1 MAPTL
6 LRQGD
11 SGPGVADI
19 RERLRRL
26 GFCEESGRHIAA
38 DTYDE
43 GLADAVR
50 AFQQHRGIPVDGVV
64 GPQTFRHLDEARWTL
79 GDRVLL
85 FNPGHLMSG
94 DDVLGLQQRLV
105 NLGFD
110 CGRPDGVFGVATDSA
125 IREFQRNV
133 GVDADGM
140 CGPDTYRALQ
150 RLTRTVGEGELA
162 APLRERLTWD
172 SARSGVAGKVVMLD
186 PGGADADEQFA
197 ETEAAII
204 ADVCAR
210 LEGRL
215 AAVGTQ
221 VLLTRTPAPTLVEEN
236 RRAAFANEMGADL
249 LVSLH
254 VERVQLPNANG
265 ISTFYFGDPRGG
277 THSFSGRHAAELMHD
292 EVCRRT
298 DLTDCR
304 AHPRTWDLLRLT
316 RMPAVWMELG
326 YLSHPRDAARL
337 ADPRFRDAVAD
348 GLAAAV
354 VAYFAPDPASA
365 DEVLGIEPDA

>member
-1 MAPTL
+1 MAPSL

-19 RERLRRL
+19 RARLQHL
-26 GFCEESGRHIAA
+26 GFCEPAGRHTAQ
-38 DTYDE
+38 DTFDE
-43 GLADAVR
+43 GMADAVR

-64 GPQTFRHLDEARWTL
+64 GPQTFRHLDEARWSL

-94 DDVLGLQQRLV
+94 DDVLSLQQRLV

-110 CGRPDGVFGVATDSA
+110 CGRPDGVFGVGTDSA
-125 IREFQRNV
+125 LREFQRNV
-133 GVDADGM
+133 GVTSDGM
-140 CGPDTYRALQ
+140 CGPDTFRALH

-162 APLRERLTWD
+162 LPLRERITWD
-172 SARSGVAGKVVMLD
+172 SARSGVAGKVIVLD
-186 PGGADADEQFA
+186 PGGADADEAFA
-197 ETEAAII
+197 DTEAGII

-221 VLLTRTPAPTLVEEN
+221 VLMTRTPAPTLVEEGT
-236 RRAAFANEMGADL
+236 RAAFANEMAADL
-249 LVSLH
+249 VVSLH
-254 VERVQLPNANG
+254 VERVSLPNANG
-265 ISTFYFGDPRGG
+265 IATFYFGDARGG
-277 THSFSGRHAAELMHD
+277 AHSFSGRLAAELMHD
-292 EVCRRT
+292 AVCQRT

-304 AHPRTWDLLRLT
+304 AHPRTWDLLRMT

-348 GLAAAV
+348 GLAAGV
-354 VAYFAPDPASA
+354 IAYFSPDT
-365 DEVLGIEPDA
+365 DAATSPG

>member
-1 MAPTL
+1 VTPTL

-11 SGPGVADI
+11 SGPGVSDI

-26 GFCEESGRHIAA
+26 GFCEAPGRHVAF
-38 DTYDE
+38 DSFDE

-50 AFQQHRGIPVDGVV
+50 AFQQHRGIPVDGIV
-64 GPQTFRHLDEARWTL
+64 GPQTFRHLDEARWSL

-94 DDVLGLQQRLV
+94 DDVLNLQQRLV

-125 IREFQRNV
+125 LREFQRNV
-133 GVDADGM
+133 GVPSDGM

-150 RLTRTVGEGELA
+150 RLARTVGEGELA

-172 SARSGVAGKVVMLD
+172 AVRSGVAGKVIVLD
-186 PGGADADEQFA
+186 PGGADADERLAQV
-197 ETEAAII
+197 EADII
-204 ADVCAR
+204 ADVVAR

-221 VLLTRTPAPTLVEEN
+221 VLLTRPATPTLVEEN
-236 RRAAFANEMGADL
+236 RRASFANEVGADL
-249 LVSLH
+249 VVSLH
-254 VERVQLPNANG
+254 VERVELPDANG
-265 ISTFYFGDPRGG
+265 IATFYFGDPRGG
-277 THSFSGRHAAELMHD
+277 PHSYSGRHAAELMH
-292 EVCRRT
+292 EQVCQRT

-304 AHPRTWDLLRLT
+304 THPRTWDLLRLT

-354 VAYFAPDPASA
+354 IAYFSPEDVDDPGDIGA
-365 DEVLGIEPDA
+365 